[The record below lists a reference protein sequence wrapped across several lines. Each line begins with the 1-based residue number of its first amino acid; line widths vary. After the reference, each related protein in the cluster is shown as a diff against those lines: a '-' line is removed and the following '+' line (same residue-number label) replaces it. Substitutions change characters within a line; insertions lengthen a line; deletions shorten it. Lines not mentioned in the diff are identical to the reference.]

1 MPLYRQ
7 ILAESWKLTKS
18 RPWLWLFGL
27 LALFLGQSN
36 GLEVLWQAGHT
47 WRAGE
52 VGFSLPDFGLID
64 LQVAP
69 WLFIVSALLL
79 VMAALAIFIAVT
91 AKGALVLGVTQY
103 HRGGPL
109 NPNQLWQRAAKKFL
123 PLVAIAALFKILILF
138 LTALVTLAF
147 SWIAGGSRGLLVLL
161 FPLLF
166 IAVSLALVVISF
178 LSTFASAYLLL
189 KNKSLGQSVASSW
202 QLFKEHWLVSLE
214 LSLVILIIS
223 FVLGLAV
230 FSSLVVLG
238 WPITFIFS
246 FSQLIALPALGWTAA
261 IIGLLLLGLL
271 MIWLITL
278 FSVFEVACWTLL
290 FLRFEEGGVVSKL
303 ARMFNKLKDL
313 VTHAS
318 S

>member
-1 MPLYRQ
+1 
-7 ILAESWKLTKS
+7 
-18 RPWLWLFGL
+18 LWLFGL

-36 GLEVLWQAGHT
+36 GLEILWQAGYT

-52 VGFSLPDFGLID
+52 AGFNLPDFGLVD

-69 WLFIVSALLL
+69 WLFIVGALLL
-79 VMAALAIFIAVT
+79 VMAALAVFIAVS
-91 AKGALVLGVTQY
+91 AKGALVLAVTQY

-123 PLVAIAALFKILILF
+123 PLLAIAALFKILILF

-147 SWIAGGSRGLLVLL
+147 GWIAGGGRGLVALI

-166 IAVSLALVVISF
+166 MAVSLALVIISF

-189 KNKSLGQSVASSW
+189 KNKSLGQAVVSSW
-202 QLFKEHWLVSLE
+202 RLFKEHWLVSLE
-214 LSLVILIIS
+214 LSIIILAVS
-223 FVLGLAV
+223 FILGLLAYV
-230 FSSLVVLG
+230 TLLILG
-238 WPITFIFS
+238 WPLSFIFN
-246 FSQLIALPALGWTAA
+246 FSQLAALPALGWTAV
-261 IIGLLLLGLL
+261 IVGLFFFGLL
-271 MIWLITL
+271 MIWLLTL

-290 FLRFEEGGVVSKL
+290 FLRVEEGGAVSKL
-303 ARMFNKLKDL
+303 VRIFNKIKQM